1 MIKKVAFIFVIL
13 FICVTTLVAQNISE
27 KRRTIIFGGD
37 VDFYPYEFI
46 DDHGS
51 PEGFNVDL
59 INAASKRMGLRCVLK
74 IGKWVEIR
82 KELDEHKVDLVSM
95 MYSMERAKQYKIG
108 PTIKYVS
115 YYAVY
120 IKGRTEIDEMK
131 DLTGRRVVVESGTL
145 SGEIIK
151 NQDIKCHLF
160 YSTGIKEAL
169 IDLSKGKYDAMVCES
184 EAAEYNLKKLNLDNL
199 EIGDINI
206 APRELC
212 FTGNDGKLLMQMDET
227 IYQMKKDGSYD
238 KIYEKW
244 FNHNKM
250 SKTSR
255 TIYVIIGSL
264 LLLIVILYV
273 VISILRHSINKAKRQ
288 LQESNDRLKLALST
302 QCKHDAELA
311 RLNAEVRSYANRIRY
326 VLKMSHVLTWFYDLS
341 MDEITIYIEDEHI
354 YKIMSS
360 EDYISL
366 CEPECQAEA
375 RQNYENVIHNKLEYI
390 HVQRKLSLNKDS
402 TEGAYYV
409 INGIAIKNDQGIIVK
424 YFGIC
429 TDITNL
435 INIQHELEKEMIKA
449 KESDRLK
456 SEFLA
461 NMSHEIRTPLNS
473 IVGFSNI
480 LETATDEE
488 EKHQCVQLINQNS
501 DMLLRL
507 INDILD
513 FSRLEA
519 GIMDFQMKEFNLSD
533 LFESAYSLFLDIKR
547 EKDIELKCELPDES
561 CIIKADYNRLL
572 QILTNFVTNAF
583 KYTEHG
589 YVKMSYH
596 SENGGVK
603 LMVEDTGV
611 GISKEKLD
619 KVFHRFEKIGS
630 LRQGTG
636 LGLSICQAIIASFDG
651 KIGVESEC
659 GKGSIFWVW
668 FPLR

>member
-1 MIKKVAFIFVIL
+1 MRDKLAFLLVTL
-13 FICVTTLVAQNISE
+13 FIGVTTLVAQNVSD

-46 DDHGS
+46 NEQGKPD
-51 PEGFNVDL
+51 GFNVDL
-59 INAASKRMGLRCVLK
+59 IKAASAHMGLRCIVK

-82 KELDEHKVDLVSM
+82 KELDQHKIDMVGM

-108 PTIKYVS
+108 PTIKFISNYV
-115 YYAVY
+115 VY
-120 IKGRTEIDEMK
+120 IKGHHEYHDIK
-131 DLTGRRVVVESGTL
+131 DLTDKRIVVESGAI

-160 YSTGIKEAL
+160 YSARIKDAL
-169 IDLSKGKYDAMVCES
+169 INLSKGKYDAMICES
-184 EAAEYNLKKLNLDNL
+184 EAAEYYLEKLHLNNLK
-199 EIGDINI
+199 IGDINI

-212 FTGNDGKLLMQMDET
+212 FTGNDEKMLMQMDET
-227 IYQMKKDGSYD
+227 IYHMKKDGSYD

-244 FNHNKM
+244 FNHHKI

-255 TIYVIIGSL
+255 IIYIVICSL
-264 LLLIVILYV
+264 LLLVAILYV
-273 VISILRHSINKAKRQ
+273 IIYILRRSINKAKKE
-288 LQESNDRLKLALST
+288 LQENNNRLKLALSA
-302 QCKHDAELA
+302 QCKYDAEVA
-311 RLNAEVRSYANRIRY
+311 RLNAEVRSYAKRISY
-326 VLKMSHVLTWFYDLS
+326 VLKMSHILTWYFDMA
-341 MDEITIYIEDEHI
+341 MDKITIYTEDEQI
-354 YKIMSS
+354 YKTLSS
-360 EDYISL
+360 EDYIAL
-366 CEPECQAEA
+366 CEPELQAEV
-375 RQNYENVIHNKLEYI
+375 RQNYKNAMHNKLEYLQ
-390 HVQRKLSLNKDS
+390 VQRKLSLNKENTKD
-402 TEGAYYV
+402 AFYV
-409 INGIAIKNDQGIIVK
+409 INGMAIKNDQGVIIA

-435 INIQHELEKEMIKA
+435 INIQNKLEQEMIKA

-480 LETATDEE
+480 LETATDKE
-488 EKHQCVQLINQNS
+488 EKHQCVNLINQNS

-519 GIMDFQMKEFNLSD
+519 GTMDFQIKEINLSH
-533 LFESAYSLFLDIKR
+533 LFESAYSLFMELK
-547 EKDIELKCELPDES
+547 KDKEIELKCELPDTPS
-561 CIIKADYNRLL
+561 IIKSDYNRLL

-589 YVKMSYH
+589 YVKISYR

-611 GISKEKLD
+611 GIPKEKIQL
-619 KVFHRFEKIGS
+619 VFQRFEKIGS
-630 LRQGTG
+630 MRQGTG
-636 LGLSICQAIIASFDG
+636 LGLSICKAIVEQFNG
-651 KIGVESEC
+651 EIGVQSEC

-668 FPLR
+668 LPVR

>member
-1 MIKKVAFIFVIL
+1 
-13 FICVTTLVAQNISE
+13 
-27 KRRTIIFGGD
+27 
-37 VDFYPYEFI
+37 
-46 DDHGS
+46 
-51 PEGFNVDL
+51 
-59 INAASKRMGLRCVLK
+59 
-74 IGKWVEIR
+74 
-82 KELDEHKVDLVSM
+82 
-95 MYSMERAKQYKIG
+95 
-108 PTIKYVS
+108 
-115 YYAVY
+115 
-120 IKGRTEIDEMK
+120 
-131 DLTGRRVVVESGTL
+131 
-145 SGEIIK
+145 
-151 NQDIKCHLF
+151 
-160 YSTGIKEAL
+160 
-169 IDLSKGKYDAMVCES
+169 
-184 EAAEYNLKKLNLDNL
+184 
-199 EIGDINI
+199 
-206 APRELC
+206 
-212 FTGNDGKLLMQMDET
+212 
-227 IYQMKKDGSYD
+227 
-238 KIYEKW
+238 
-244 FNHNKM
+244 
-250 SKTSR
+250 
-255 TIYVIIGSL
+255 
-264 LLLIVILYV
+264 
-273 VISILRHSINKAKRQ
+273 
-288 LQESNDRLKLALST
+288 
-302 QCKHDAELA
+302 
-311 RLNAEVRSYANRIRY
+311 
-326 VLKMSHVLTWFYDLS
+326 
-341 MDEITIYIEDEHI
+341 
-354 YKIMSS
+354 MSS

-390 HVQRKLSLNKDS
+390 HVQRKLSFNKDS